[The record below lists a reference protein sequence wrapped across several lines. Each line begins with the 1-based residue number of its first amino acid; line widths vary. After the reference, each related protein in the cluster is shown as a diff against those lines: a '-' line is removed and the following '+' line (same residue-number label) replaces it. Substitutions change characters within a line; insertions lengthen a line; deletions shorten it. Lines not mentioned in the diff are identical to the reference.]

1 MGYSL
6 LVDVFDVTCMGDTTE
21 HYLYAPYTPPIWDSV
36 AYLPWQARRR
46 FGWRSRGAKRRRNVV
61 RNMDAGTSERA

>member
-21 HYLYAPYTPPIWDSV
+21 HYLYAPYTPPIWDTCLGKHGGALDGAV
-36 AYLPWQARRR
+36 EAQNGGATLCETWTRARLNGR
-46 FGWRSRGAKRRRNVV
+46 K
-61 RNMDAGTSERA
+61 